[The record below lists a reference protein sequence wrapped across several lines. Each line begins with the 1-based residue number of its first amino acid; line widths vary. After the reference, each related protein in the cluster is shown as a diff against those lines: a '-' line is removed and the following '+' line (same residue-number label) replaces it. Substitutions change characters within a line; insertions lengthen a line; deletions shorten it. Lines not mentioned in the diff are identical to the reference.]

1 MKGGAHLERLRL
13 LHPVRWRLAA
23 ALACMLAAVALQLA
37 IPRGIAYGIDNVARF
52 AREGIPAWLVLAML
66 AVVLLF
72 ALASMAR
79 LYLFQTAGH
88 RIVADVRRRFFAAVI
103 NQPMAFHDRHHVGE
117 LGSRLA
123 SDVPALHE
131 SLTGGAANL
140 LRSLCLFAGALA
152 MLLQIS
158 PALSLPLILLVP
170 ASLYLGKVS
179 GSSYR
184 ARAREVQ
191 ASMAASG
198 KVAQEHF
205 ANVRLVHAFNQQAG
219 ALARYAKASAALLQV
234 SVANTRVM
242 ALYSGLSIALTWVA
256 TLVTLCYGVHLIA
269 RGDLS
274 IGQLTAFV
282 LYAGILTDSAS
293 SASEFWNGWMRSL
306 GATDRVFE
314 LLASGAAA
322 PVADPA
328 AARLGG
334 RIALHGVRFAYP
346 ERPGAIA
353 LDGIDLEIAPGERVA
368 LVGESGAGKSTV
380 ANLVLGH
387 YRPDAGQLHFDGIDA
402 ATLGVATIRSHMA
415 IVEQEPALFSG
426 TIAENIAFA
435 LPGREVA
442 QDELVEAARLAHAHD
457 FISAFPDGYATLV
470 GEGGAQ
476 LSGGQKQRIAIA
488 RALLRNPSILILDE
502 ATSALDA
509 ASERLVQDALERLM
523 EGRTTI
529 IIAHRFSTIARADR
543 IVVMEGGRIRQQGS
557 HAQLLRH
564 PDGPYLQ
571 LMRSQMSVGQ
581 HEAGTMPALACQPT

>member
-1 MKGGAHLERLRL
+1 MKAAHLDRLRL

-23 ALACMLAAVALQLA
+23 ALACMLAAVLLQLA

-52 AREGIPAWLVLAML
+52 ARDGIPAALIVAMV

-72 ALASMAR
+72 ALATMGR
-79 LYLFQTAGH
+79 LYLFQTAGY
-88 RIVADVRRRFFAAVI
+88 RIVTNVRRRFFAAVI
-103 NQPMAFHDRHHVGE
+103 NQPIAFHDRHHVGE

-123 SDVPALHE
+123 SDVPALHD

-140 LRSLCLFAGALA
+140 LRSLCLLAGALA
-152 MLLQIS
+152 MLLHIS
-158 PALSLPLILLVP
+158 PALSLPLVLLVP

-184 ARAREVQ
+184 ARARALQ
-191 ASMAASG
+191 ASLADSG

-205 ANVRLVHAFNQQAG
+205 ANVRLVHAFNQQTG
-219 ALARYAKASAALLQV
+219 ALARYARATAALLQV
-234 SVANTRVM
+234 SVANARTM
-242 ALYSGLSIALTWVA
+242 ALYAGLAMALTWLA

-274 IGQLTAFV
+274 VGQLTAFV
-282 LYAGILTDSAS
+282 LYAGMLTDSAS

-314 LLASGAAA
+314 LLTSEAAA
-322 PVADPA
+322 PVVNPA
-328 AARLGG
+328 AARLSG
-334 RIALHGVRFAYP
+334 RIGLHGVRFSYP

-353 LDGIDLEIAPGERVA
+353 LDGIDLEIAPGEKVA
-368 LVGESGAGKSTV
+368 LVGASGAGKSTL

-387 YRPDAGQLHFDGIDA
+387 YAPDAGQLRFDGIDA
-402 ATLGVATIRSHMA
+402 ATLGATAIRSHMA

-435 LPGREVA
+435 VPERDVTQA
-442 QDELVEAARLAHAHD
+442 ELADAARLAHAHD
-457 FISAFPDGYATLV
+457 FISAFPDGYATRV

-509 ASERLVQDALERLM
+509 ASERLVQDALDKLM

-543 IVVMEGGRIRQQGS
+543 IVVMEAGRIGQAGS
-557 HAQLLRH
+557 HAELVGQD
-564 PDGPYLQ
+564 DGPYLR
-571 LMRSQMSVGQ
+571 LMRSQMGADK
-581 HEAGTMPALACQPT
+581 AGATCDCQPL

>member
-1 MKGGAHLERLRL
+1 MMDGAHLARLRL

-23 ALACMLAAVALQLA
+23 ALACMLAAVALQLV

-52 AREGIPAWLVLAML
+52 ARDGIPAWLIVAMVT
-66 AVVLLF
+66 VVLLF
-72 ALASMAR
+72 ALTSMGR
-79 LYLFQTAGH
+79 LYLFQTAGY

-103 NQPMAFHDRHHVGE
+103 GQPMAFHDRHHVGE
-117 LGSRLA
+117 LASRLA

-140 LRSLCLFAGALA
+140 LRSLFLLAGALA

-170 ASLYLGKVS
+170 ASLYLGKLS

-184 ARAREVQ
+184 TRAREVQ
-191 ASMAASG
+191 ASLADSG

-219 ALARYAKASAALLQV
+219 ALARYARTAAALLQV
-234 SVANTRVM
+234 SVANARVM
-242 ALYSGLSIALTWVA
+242 ALYTGLTLALTWVA

-269 RGDLS
+269 RGDLTV
-274 IGQLTAFV
+274 GELTAFV
-282 LYAGILTDSAS
+282 MYAGMLTDAAS

-314 LLASGAAA
+314 LLAGAAPAPLAGPAAPAAA
-322 PVADPA
+322 PLA
-328 AARLGG
+328 G
-334 RIALHGVRFAYP
+334 RVALHGVRFCYP

-353 LDGIDLEIAPGERVA
+353 LDGIDLEIAPGEKVA
-368 LVGESGAGKSTV
+368 LVGASGAGKSTV

-387 YRPDAGQLHFDGIDA
+387 YRPDAGQLRFDGIDA
-402 ATLGVATIRSHMA
+402 ATLGVDTIRSQMA

-435 LPGREVA
+435 VPGREVA
-442 QDELVEAARLAHAHD
+442 QAELVEAARLAHAHD
-457 FISAFPDGYATLV
+457 FISAFPDGYATRV

-488 RALLRNPSILILDE
+488 RALLRNPRILILDE

-543 IVVMEGGRIRQQGS
+543 IVVMEAGRIRQQGS
-557 HAQLLRH
+557 HAQLVRQE
-564 PDGPYLQ
+564 GGAYLA
-571 LMRSQMSVGQ
+571 LMRSQMALGQ
-581 HEAGTMPALACQPT
+581 PGMAPAAA